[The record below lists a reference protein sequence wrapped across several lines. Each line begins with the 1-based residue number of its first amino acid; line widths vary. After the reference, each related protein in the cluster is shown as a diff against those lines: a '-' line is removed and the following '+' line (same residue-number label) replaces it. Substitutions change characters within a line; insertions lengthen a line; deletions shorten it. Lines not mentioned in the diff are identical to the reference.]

1 MGKLG
6 LKILALPVCLILSIL
21 SVFMELL
28 VRAYS
33 LGAGLLINFIV
44 ICLVLA
50 IISQQWLNFGI
61 LAGIFGVIAV
71 LTLCVGLVAATV
83 EIWRDRLKNFIA
95 K

>member
-1 MGKLG
+1 MGKFG
-6 LKILALPVCLILSIL
+6 LKILALPICLILSIL

-28 VRAYS
+28 MRVYS
-33 LGAGLLINFIV
+33 LGVGLLINFIV

-50 IISQQWLNFGI
+50 IISQQWMNFGI
-61 LAGIFGVIAV
+61 FAGIFGVIAV

-83 EIWRDRLKNFIA
+83 EIWRDNLKEFIM

>member
-28 VRAYS
+28 MRTFS

-50 IISQQWLNFGI
+50 IISQQWMNFGI
-61 LAGIFGVIAV
+61 FAGIFGAV
-71 LTLCVGLVAATV
+71 CADYLYQ
-83 EIWRDRLKNFIA
+83 WRCGRQF
-95 K
+95 